1 MKKKNIFYIIFLI
14 SLILSINIFFLNKK
28 NKIFLLKKINLKNV
42 DNYFINFSLLSYN
55 EMINK
60 LNKKQHKKNNLIL
73 FNLSLFRKSA
83 PKTNK
88 KILNLY
94 FVDIH
99 NYQINFIK
107 SILQSKYIIKISANN
122 PDYLIYDVFH
132 CKHLNKNYSNTIKIA
147 IYTENQIPDFNIA
160 DYAISHAHI
169 NYLDRHFTYQRYF
182 FNKLL
187 FFNKYYRK
195 ARNKVL
201 SEPIRKKF
209 CAAVISNFKITDYF
223 RLNFINELSKYKN
236 VDMAG
241 KYKNNVGN
249 IVDKIGF
256 LSSYKFSIA
265 MENTEGDGYISEK
278 IIDSFLSG
286 TIPIYYGGYLLDEF
300 INPKSFILIKGNK
313 DIKEK
318 IEFIKKIDN
327 NDKIYRN
334 MLKEKILIDKNIF
347 KKYNKEYKEFL
358 FHIFDQDKNR
368 AKRRDTIRYL

>member
-1 MKKKNIFYIIFLI
+1 MKNKNIFYIIFLI
-14 SLILSINIFFLNKK
+14 SLILSINLFFLNKK
-28 NKIFLLKKINLKNV
+28 KKIILLKKINLKNV
-42 DNYFINFSLLSYN
+42 DNYFIKFSLLSYN
-55 EMINK
+55 EMVNK
-60 LNKKQHKKNNLIL
+60 LNKKQHKKNNLVL
-73 FNLSLFRKSA
+73 FNYISLFRNSS
-83 PKTNK
+83 PKTKK
-88 KILNLY
+88 KILYLY
-94 FVDIH
+94 FVDNH
-99 NYQINFIK
+99 NYHINFIK
-107 SILQSKYIIKISANN
+107 RILQSKYIIKISPNN
-122 PDYLIYDVFH
+122 PDYLIYNVFH

-187 FFNKYYRK
+187 LFNKYYRK

-201 SEPIRKKF
+201 SEPTRKKF

-223 RLNFINELSKYKN
+223 RINFINELSKYKN

-249 IVDKIGF
+249 ITDKIEF
-256 LSSYKFSIA
+256 LYSYKFSIA

-318 IEFIKKIDN
+318 IEYIKKIDN
-327 NDKIYRN
+327 NDEIYRKI
-334 MLKEKILIDKNIF
+334 LKERILIDKNIF

-368 AKRRDTIRYL
+368 AKRRDTIK